1 MDRPAATMTPQQW
14 EYRVVPIHRTGS
26 LLEARLNQLGLEG
39 WELVH
44 LDGAHEL
51 AVFKRPRPPRPTPPP
66 DEAHTVHHTH

>member
-1 MDRPAATMTPQQW
+1 MDRPVTTTTPQW

-51 AVFKRPRPPRPTPPP
+51 AVFKRPRVPRPAPPP
-66 DEAHTVHHTH
+66 GEAHALHHTH